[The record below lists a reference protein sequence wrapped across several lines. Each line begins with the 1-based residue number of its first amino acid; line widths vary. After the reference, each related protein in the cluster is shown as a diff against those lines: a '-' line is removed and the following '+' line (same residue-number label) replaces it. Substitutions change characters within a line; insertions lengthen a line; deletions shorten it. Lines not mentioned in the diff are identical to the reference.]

1 VGGAGVHRS
10 FDLGFSA
17 DRQKVMQTAWAILY
31 FVFLGLAIVSFGALL
46 CDLLLWGGSRVFG
59 LGFVFVFWEV
69 MAKSCQKYL

>member
-1 VGGAGVHRS
+1 
-10 FDLGFSA
+10 
-17 DRQKVMQTAWAILY
+17 MQTAWAILY